1 MSFPAWNKCFLS
13 CGFLIWKSR
22 LGLSEP
28 QFVERRQLEAT
39 VAALVVETIPFLAGL
54 RIRVLWN
61 RSRPDSSNVVGPI
74 PLSRVGESN
83 PHTDTGG

>member
-28 QFVERRQLEAT
+28 QFVERRWLDAT
-39 VAALVVETIPFLAGL
+39 VAALAGETIPFLAGL

-61 RSRPDSSNVVGPI
+61 RSRPDSPDAVGLI

-83 PHTDTGG
+83 AHTDTGG